1 MKTINSLQLQL
12 VEKMMHSCSQS
23 EAKEMVQTFANEQ
36 VAVMQYMQEMSA
48 DLNFDESRDC
58 LDYLATLVWRCYTVV
73 NDLNSPITE
82 AELEAQESK
91 LLQSVEAVSDNSYK
105 PFTHIAEVQT
115 GLAKLL
121 SDEILGLFEH
131 EKSKESDKDLHVL
144 FTAIEVIV
152 LAFQEH
158 K

>member
-36 VAVMQYMQEMSA
+36 VAVMQYMQEMSI

-73 NDLNSPITE
+73 NDLNSPIT
-82 AELEAQESK
+82 
-91 LLQSVEAVSDNSYK
+91 
-105 PFTHIAEVQT
+105 
-115 GLAKLL
+115 
-121 SDEILGLFEH
+121 
-131 EKSKESDKDLHVL
+131 
-144 FTAIEVIV
+144 
-152 LAFQEH
+152 
-158 K
+158 